1 MRLEEVIKKIH
12 VTEKSSKLMEHN
24 KYFFLVDKTATKI
37 EIKQAVE
44 KMFKVT
50 VAAVNTMRYEGKVK
64 RDRKNK
70 FGKRSDWKRAVVT
83 LKGDS
88 KIDLT
93 V

>member
-12 VTEKSSKLMEHN
+12 VTEKSNKLGDQN
-24 KYFFLVDKTATKI
+24 KYFFTVDQKATKI

-44 KMFKVT
+44 KRFKVT
-50 VAAVNTMRYEGKVK
+50 VAGVNTMRYEGKVK
-64 RDRKNK
+64 RDRRNK
-70 FGKRSDWKRAVVT
+70 YGKRPDWKRAVVT